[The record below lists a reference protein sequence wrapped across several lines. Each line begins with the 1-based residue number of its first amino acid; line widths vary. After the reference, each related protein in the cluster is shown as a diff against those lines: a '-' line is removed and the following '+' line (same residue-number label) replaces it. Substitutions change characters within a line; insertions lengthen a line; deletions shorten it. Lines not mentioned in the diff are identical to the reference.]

1 MRTPIAL
8 VQEDSTVPSRLAA
21 PPLGQAFLEEC
32 EALDAL
38 VAGCA
43 SGDFARVTDF
53 YGWTVRDEIMHLMFL
68 DEVTLRSICDEEAFL
83 AQKAEIRRYQAEV
96 GEISDYM
103 RKRYAD
109 LDDVALTG
117 AWRAGY
123 RALHARFAAS
133 DPKARMQ
140 WFGPDMSL
148 RSAESARQMEVWAHG
163 QDLYDLFGV
172 VRRNSARLRNIC
184 DLGARTF
191 GWSFQNRG
199 LSAPQPPPR
208 VALVS
213 PEGETWVWNDAPGRD
228 EVAGSAEDFALVV
241 TQRRHVDDTGL
252 KLSGEAA
259 QRWMEIA
266 QCFAGAPSDGPR
278 PGERGLR
285 NALTE

>member
-1 MRTPIAL
+1 MRAPIAL
-8 VQEDSTVPSRLAA
+8 VPEESAVSSRPAA
-21 PPLGQAFLEEC
+21 PPLGQAFLKEC
-32 EALDAL
+32 EALDEL
-38 VAGCA
+38 VATLA
-43 SGDFARVTDF
+43 PEDFARVTDF

-68 DEVTLRSICDEEAFL
+68 DEVTLRSICDEPAFL

-96 GEISDYM
+96 GELSDYM

-109 LDDVALTG
+109 LDDAGLTV
-117 AWRAGY
+117 AWRSAF

-172 VRRNSARLRNIC
+172 VRRNSARVRNIC

-191 GWSFQNRG
+191 GWSFENRG
-199 LSAPQPPPR
+199 LPAPQPPPR

-213 PEGETWVWNDAPGRD
+213 PDGEAWVWNDEPGRD

-241 TQRRHVDDTGL
+241 TQRRHVDDTEL
-252 KLSGEAA
+252 RLSGEAA
-259 QRWMEIA
+259 RRWMEIA

-278 PGERGLR
+278 PGERR
-285 NALTE
+285 TRVVD